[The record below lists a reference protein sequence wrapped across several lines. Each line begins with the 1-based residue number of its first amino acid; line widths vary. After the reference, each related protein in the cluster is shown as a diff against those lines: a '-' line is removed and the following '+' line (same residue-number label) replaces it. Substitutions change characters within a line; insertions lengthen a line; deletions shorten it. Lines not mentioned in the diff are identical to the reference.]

1 MPRNTLRLLALSA
14 TLLLLVTSGC
24 TSFNLASIGLN
35 QNDWQLASWLG
46 KPAEPGT
53 PDWWKKHKKKSV
65 FVPGKGYQVAD
76 IEGYF
81 DQEGRPIH
89 TRVAK
94 VVDLEKKKP
103 ASLLGGETVVKTMDE
118 IKTKVGM
125 GPDAKLAEELLHAGK
140 ELLDQEHY
148 SKAGKKFKQAIAR
161 GENTQFEQEAMFLL
175 AESEFFG
182 TRYTS
187 AIESYEKLLKKYP
200 NSPHMDQ
207 VIRRQFDIARYWEQ
221 YQAYKP
227 HWAITPNVLDK
238 TRPTFDTLGRAL
250 KTYENIRLNDP
261 TGPLADDAI
270 MATANSH
277 FLRGRYADADYHY
290 GLIRSEYPRSEHQ
303 YDAHLLGLQS
313 KLRMYQGPD
322 YDGTPL
328 EDAKRLIKQLK
339 VQFASEL
346 NQQERQRLVEVE
358 AQLNK
363 QLVMREWRMAQY
375 YDDTRH
381 YDSARFYYARV
392 MRKYP
397 DSEMA
402 SRARERMAALADSPG
417 HPVSRFAW
425 LIDRLPQNAEYKA
438 IAQVPLLPS
447 NDSHIQLASGEK
459 QLDEK
464 GQADAKTTTR

>member
-1 MPRNTLRLLALSA
+1 
-14 TLLLLVTSGC
+14 V
-24 TSFNLASIGLN
+24 
-35 QNDWQLASWLG
+35 
-46 KPAEPGT
+46 
-53 PDWWKKHKKKSV
+53 
-65 FVPGKGYQVAD
+65 
-76 IEGYF
+76 
-81 DQEGRPIH
+81 
-89 TRVAK
+89 
-94 VVDLEKKKP
+94 
-103 ASLLGGETVVKTMDE
+103 
-118 IKTKVGM
+118 
-125 GPDAKLAEELLHAGK
+125 
-140 ELLDQEHY
+140 
-148 SKAGKKFKQAIAR
+148 
-161 GENTQFEQEAMFLL
+161 
-175 AESEFFG
+175 
-182 TRYTS
+182 

-221 YQAYKP
+221 HHAYRP
-227 HWAITPNVLDK
+227 HWATTPNVFDK
-238 TRPTFDTLGRAL
+238 TRPRFDTLGQAL
-250 KTYENIRLNDP
+250 KTYEDIRLNDP
-261 TGPLADDAI
+261 TGPLADDAL
-270 MATANSH
+270 MATANSY

-339 VQFASEL
+339 VQFVGEM
-346 NQQERQRLVEVE
+346 NHQEHQRLVEVE

-381 YDSARFYYARV
+381 YDSARYYYARV

-397 DSEMA
+397 ESEMA
-402 SRARERMAALADSPG
+402 ARARERMVALANSPG

-425 LIDRLPQNAEYKA
+425 LIDRLPQNAECKA

-459 QLDEK
+459 QVDGK
-464 GQADAKTTTR
+464 GQGDAKTTTR